1 VTYWAAEI
9 VFLFL
14 TPRSAENGR
23 THPLRKREDHAME
36 WKNLLQELNNPL
48 P

>member
-14 TPRSAENGR
+14 RPISAENGR
-23 THPLRKREDHAME
+23 THPLRKEKITPWNGRTCF
-36 WKNLLQELNNPL
+36 KN
-48 P
+48 

>member
-14 TPRSAENGR
+14 RPISAENGR
-23 THPLRKREDHAME
+23 THSEKRRSRHGME
-36 WKNLLQELNNPL
+36 KP
-48 P
+48 PSRTK

>member
-14 TPRSAENGR
+14 RPTSAENGR
-23 THPLRKREDHAME
+23 THPLRKEKITHHGME
-36 WKNLLQELNNPL
+36 EPGSRTK
-48 P
+48 